1 MLFFISRDGTVWRNP
16 WCCLRTLEE
25 RTWQNMPP
33 ICHASP
39 PSWSTARTSF
49 WTVWRMRMD
58 RTIWSGCL
66 RWVHV
71 SLNVVTS
78 CLCIVSLKF
87 SFFLMIELLNVV
99 IHCVEILFLKYVF
112 FLMIKIHQFQ
122 NLASFLLHHSIDSN
136 IMEISFQYC
145 PDLKIVL

>member
-16 WCCLRTLEE
+16 WCCLRTLGE

-49 WTVWRMRMD
+49 WTVWRTMMD

-78 CLCIVSLKF
+78 CVRILSLKF
-87 SFFLMIELLNVV
+87 RFFFMIELLNVV
-99 IHCVEILFLKYVF
+99 IYCVEILFLKYGSAWW
-112 FLMIKIHQFQ
+112 IRYISSKI
-122 NLASFLLHHSIDSN
+122 LLH
-136 IMEISFQYC
+136 FYC
-145 PDLKIVL
+145 IIQLIQILCRL

>member
-16 WCCLRTLEE
+16 WCCLRTLGE

-49 WTVWRMRMD
+49 WTVWRTRMD

-78 CLCIVSLKF
+78 CLRIVSLKF
-87 SFFLMIELLNVV
+87 RFFFMIELLNVV
-99 IHCVEILFLKYVF
+99 IYCVEILFLKYGSAWW
-112 FLMIKIHQFQ
+112 IRYISSKI
-122 NLASFLLHHSIDSN
+122 LLH
-136 IMEISFQYC
+136 FYC
-145 PDLKIVL
+145 IIQLIQILCRL